1 MSCAT
6 WHCFSVVRSEINA
19 AEGGKLSKCAKSG
32 KYSVIP
38 AKAGIHISAHA
49 GIYTMLVTPDISI
62 PAIPDPSVEIP
73 TGSGKINVI
82 PDFVGMP
89 EYFFSGI
96 GVRGR

>member
-1 MSCAT
+1 M
-6 WHCFSVVRSEINA
+6 RSEINA
-19 AEGGKLSKCAKSG
+19 AEGGKLSKRAKSG

-82 PDFVGMP
+82 PAFAGMTGGIDSRHRRNDGV
-89 EYFFSGI
+89 FFSGV
-96 GVRGR
+96 GASG

>member
-1 MSCAT
+1 M
-6 WHCFSVVRSEINA
+6 RSEINA
-19 AEGGKLSKCAKSG
+19 AEGGKLSKRAKSG

-82 PDFVGMP
+82 PAFAGMTGGIDSRHRRNDGV
-89 EYFFSGI
+89 FFSGVEAS
-96 GVRGR
+96 G